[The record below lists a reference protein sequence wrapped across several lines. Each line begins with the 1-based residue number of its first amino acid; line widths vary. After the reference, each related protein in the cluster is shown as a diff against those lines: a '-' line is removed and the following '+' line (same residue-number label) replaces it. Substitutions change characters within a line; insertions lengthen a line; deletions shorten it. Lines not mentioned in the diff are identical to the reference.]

1 MVRALVALIV
11 IGAVVAVAY
20 VLLIEPPA
28 ISTPA
33 REAGISWM
41 LSKYGEEGDTYTFD
55 ISEPV
60 FTIPAINA
68 EIEKVIDR
76 AVSEIKELP
85 ANPPES
91 AAGKHE
97 FIVRVGAIYAS
108 PDIVSTELL
117 LWQYTGG
124 AHGLPVT
131 VGVNVNPETGAVLTL
146 DDALLMIGKTL
157 DEVSQVS
164 LSELGK
170 VLGEDVIFPEGA
182 APKPENFS
190 TFVVNETSVTFVF
203 QVYQV
208 AAYSAGVQKVS
219 FERVR

>member
-1 MVRALVALIV
+1 MARALIALILIGSV
-11 IGAVVAVAY
+11 IAGVY
-20 VLLIEPPA
+20 WYIGMPPVSEA
-28 ISTPA
+28 PA
-33 REAGISWM
+33 QETDISWT
-41 LSKYGEEGDTYTFD
+41 LSERAEEGETYTLD
-55 ISEPV
+55 LSYPV
-60 FTIPAINA
+60 FNIPSVDA
-68 EIEKVIDR
+68 EIQK
-76 AVSEIKELP
+76 AVDAGVEDIKELP

-97 FIVRVGAIYAS
+97 FVSRVGEIYAS
-108 PDIVSTELL
+108 PNLVSVELL

-131 VGVNVNPETGAVLTL
+131 VGVNVNPATGEVLAL
-146 DDALLMIGKTL
+146 SDALLMIGKTL

-164 LSELGK
+164 LSELGE

-219 FERVR
+219 FPRI